1 MIDNNKLKKIIEF
14 CEKKNFLF
22 FSMYGQTEASPRISY
37 IEYPKNKK
45 KLGSIGKPIPG
56 GKLFLKKKELIYKGK
71 NIFCGYSENDKDL
84 SKIENYKHLST
95 GDLGFKKKGF
105 FYLTGRK
112 KRIIKI
118 FGYRISLDELENEIL
133 ESGHKCALKGAGE
146 KLIVVYEKK
155 NSMKLILNS
164 LVKKNKILK
173 GKIILKNV
181 KKIPMTSNNKINYDK
196 I

>member
-1 MIDNNKLKKIIEF
+1 
-14 CEKKNFLF
+14 
-22 FSMYGQTEASPRISY
+22 MYGQTEASPHVFHILNTQK
-37 IEYPKNKK
+37 IK

-56 GKLFLKKKELIYKGK
+56 GKLFLKKELIYKGK

-95 GDLGFKKKGF
+95 GDLGFKKKRIF
-105 FYLTGRK
+105 LFNRRK

>member
-1 MIDNNKLKKIIEF
+1 
-14 CEKKNFLF
+14 
-22 FSMYGQTEASPRISY
+22 MYGQTEASPRISY

-56 GKLFLKKKELIYKGK
+56 GKLSIKKKELIYKGK
-71 NIFCGYSENDKDL
+71 NIFCGYSENNQDL
-84 SKIENYKHLST
+84 SKIKNYKYLST

-133 ESGHKCALKGAGE
+133 NSGHRCALKGADE
-146 KLIVVYEKK
+146 KLIVIYEKK
-155 NSMKLILNS
+155 NSMKWILNY
-164 LVKKNKILK
+164 LIKQNKIPK
-173 GKIILKNV
+173 GKIIFKNV
-181 KKIPMTSNNKINYDK
+181 KKKPMTSNNKINYNK
-196 I
+196 L